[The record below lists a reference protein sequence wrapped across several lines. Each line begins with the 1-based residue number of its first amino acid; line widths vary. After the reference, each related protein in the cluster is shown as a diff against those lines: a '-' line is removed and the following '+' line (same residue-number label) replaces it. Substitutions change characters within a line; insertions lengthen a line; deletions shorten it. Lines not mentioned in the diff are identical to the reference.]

1 MAELLLDVRDLVVR
15 FGVADVS
22 GRIVREVLALDG
34 VSMQLRKGGAVGIV
48 GESGSGKS
56 TLARSIVGLEQPSR
70 GEIFIDGRPLPR
82 KRGAAARLGVQMIFQ
97 DPTSTLNPFQTI
109 GRNLQDVFSYSRAD
123 VASAERRVVAANLL
137 SRVGIGADALARYP
151 QSFSGGQRQRI
162 AIARALAAAPRLLVC
177 DEPTSALDV
186 SVQAQVLSI
195 FRSLKDEGLSLL
207 FISHNLAVVRQ
218 ICDTIIVMRHGRVV
232 ENGAAEQVISAPS
245 EAYTKKLLAAA
256 PRLEDRGHLLR
267 SAVAASANPI

>member
-1 MAELLLDVRDLVVR
+1 
-15 FGVADVS
+15 
-22 GRIVREVLALDG
+22 
-34 VSMQLRKGGAVGIV
+34 MQLRKGEAVGIV

-123 VASAERRVVAANLL
+123 VASAERRAVAVDLL
-137 SRVGIGADALARYP
+137 SRVGISAEAVARYP
-151 QSFSGGQRQRI
+151 QTFSGGQRQRI

-218 ICDTIIVMRHGRVV
+218 ICDTIIVMKQGQVV

-256 PRLEDRGHLLR
+256 PRLEDRGYLLR
-267 SAVAASANPI
+267 SAITASANPI